1 MINKL
6 PLEQS
11 DQKIFELVE
20 AEKKRRQEGLEMIP
34 SENHT
39 SLAVLE
45 ALGSL
50 LTDKYSEG

>member
-45 ALGSL
+45 A
-50 LTDKYSEG
+50 